1 MCKNAEGLSKE
12 KKNKTW
18 ILKTLTPINH
28 FMYVTKVL
36 KQRLVVLKK
45 KKKEMVM
52 LSIFPVLKIVII

>member
-45 KKKEMVM
+45 KKEMVM
-52 LSIFPVLKIVII
+52 